1 MTPDLDLLYHLSLR
15 RDWERAQTAGV
26 YEMSTLGMTFAEV
39 GFVHASFAH
48 QVRATADRFYA
59 GRDDVTVLSIDPAR
73 LPSHPVVE
81 AMEDSDEGFPHL
93 FSPLAVDAVVEVGPV
108 GLATD
113 GRLAVTDFDIPTE
126 LSFDVGRLTVD
137 EAAVAAAVN
146 SRSSVAG
153 FGHVFPAEAAPPTRT
168 FLTDLWCRWLDDSD
182 RVGHA
187 ARTPEGRL
195 IGVGISGRGQGDQSV
210 GHLSKIYVEPWFW
223 RLGVARALY
232 DACLAD
238 LRSRGFERA
247 TLHVLAGNRR
257 ARQWYERLGWIESG
271 RPIDQ
276 VHGHLLEI
284 EYVADII

>member
-15 RDWERAQTAGV
+15 SDWERAQAGGV
-26 YEMSTLGMTFAEV
+26 YEMSTIGMTFAEV
-39 GFVHASFAH
+39 GFVHASFTH

-59 GRDDVTVLSIDPAR
+59 GRDDVILLSIDPAR

-81 AMEDSDEGFPHL
+81 AMEGSDEGFPHL
-93 FSPLAVDAVVEVGPV
+93 FSPLAVDAVVGVGPV
-108 GLATD
+108 GCAAD
-113 GRLAVTDFDIPTE
+113 GRLDVTDFDTPTQ
-126 LSFDVGRLTVD
+126 LSFDVGRLMGVD
-137 EAAVAAAVN
+137 AEAAAGVN

-153 FGHVFPAEAAPPTRT
+153 FGHVFPAETAPPTRG
-168 FLTDLWCRWLDDSD
+168 FLTDLWLRWLEDPE

-195 IGVGISGRGQGDQSV
+195 IGVGISGRDSDDSAA

-232 DACLAD
+232 DVCLGD
-238 LRSRGFERA
+238 LRSRGFGRV

-257 ARQWYERLGWIESG
+257 ARQWYERLGWVESG

-276 VHGHLLEI
+276 VHGHVLEI
-284 EYVADII
+284 EYELALA